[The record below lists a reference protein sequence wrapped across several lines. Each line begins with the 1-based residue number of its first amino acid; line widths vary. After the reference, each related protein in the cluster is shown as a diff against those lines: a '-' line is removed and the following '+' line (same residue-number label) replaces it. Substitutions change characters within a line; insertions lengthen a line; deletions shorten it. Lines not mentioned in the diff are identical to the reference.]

1 MNPTIYLTQFS
12 VTRPTF
18 CGVGAR
24 YGIVALPRRW
34 EQADGTVTILQA
46 QRGHEVDLLRSA
58 LNARRKA
65 YGSSTPEMEAYKAAL
80 ETRWT
85 EQQARGL
92 LAPGRLSAVRW
103 RDEATLHPL
112 QGGETLCCSCGLAE
126 AEAGRCHRTWAA
138 PFLVRA
144 GWRVVL
150 DGREQTN
157 TEEVNLG

>member
-46 QRGHEVDLLRSA
+46 QRGHEVDLLRAA
-58 LNARRKA
+58 LNARRKTTDRN
-65 YGSSTPEMEAYKAAL
+65 TPEMAAYKAAL

-85 EQQARGL
+85 EQAARGL
-92 LAPGRLSAVRW
+92 FDPGRLSAVRW

-112 QGGETLCCSCGLAE
+112 QGGETLCCSCAVEE
-126 AEAGRCHRTWAA
+126 ANAGRCHRAWAA

-144 GWRVVL
+144 GWRVIL
-150 DGREQTN
+150 DGV
-157 TEEVNLG
+157 EVTLG